1 MLLGRLPP
9 KWMLLAPGKILVYT
23 TIARDRLLYAEV
35 LLLSFYLYQAHIK
48 LLEVDCLWTN
58 ESIRMN
64 SSKPLKKTSS
74 HKAAIVTFQVILH
87 IHKGISQTISPFPG
101 NLAEEKNKL
110 NIELTDQ
117 PIALTVIFNKYKSKQ
132 LHSRASFKICYHNTT
147 NYFHFHLKTHKN

>member
-1 MLLGRLPP
+1 
-9 KWMLLAPGKILVYT
+9 
-23 TIARDRLLYAEV
+23 
-35 LLLSFYLYQAHIK
+35 
-48 LLEVDCLWTN
+48 
-58 ESIRMN
+58 MN

-74 HKAAIVTFQVILH
+74 RKAAIVTFQVILH